1 MLTTGKLGH
10 AALTGLDE
18 EDHVKGG
25 TRVTGRAQV
34 SRMKARG
41 LPGRGKSLPKRL
53 RVGNA
58 WECLRKAQWVG
69 LAGG

>member
-1 MLTTGKLGH
+1 M
-10 AALTGLDE
+10 
-18 EDHVKGG
+18 
-25 TRVTGRAQV
+25 TGRAQV

-41 LPGRGKSLPKRL
+41 LLGRGKSLPKRL